1 MRRLAFIF
9 AFACLIPAA
18 ASGQGVGEAPAA
30 VGGLDKVSRA
40 LGVPIV
46 VRAGGLRVDTPFG
59 PITAGPAGEGLEDF
73 AGVLAEELAIY
84 PRALMERSRLRKI
97 VLASD
102 LAFNAQLRGAIPDYG
117 GDALYYDVSRG
128 SHSRPYQRAAI
139 HHEFFHVVDYR
150 DDFEV
155 YRDDAWS
162 ALNPP
167 GFRYG
172 PGGRDVQDDALG
184 FFLVDDVPGFLT
196 RYATSGVE
204 EDKAEVFSRMIVAP
218 REVAR
223 RAAAD
228 PILARK
234 VARVK
239 ALMRSFEP
247 SVDDAF
253 WKRVEDR
260 EPAPT
265 SPSPSG
271 RSPAAGTDPSACAGA
286 S

>member
-1 MRRLAFIF
+1 MRRLALIL
-9 AFACLIPAA
+9 ACLTPAA
-18 ASGQGVGEAPAA
+18 AAGRDSGEAPAA

-46 VRAGGLRVDTPFG
+46 VRTADLRVETPYG

-73 AGVLAEELAIY
+73 AAMLAEELAIY
-84 PRALMERSRLRKI
+84 PRSLMERSRLKRI
-97 VLASD
+97 VLASN
-102 LAFNAQLRGAIPDYG
+102 LAFNGQLRGAIPDYG

-128 SHSRPYQRAAI
+128 MHSRPYQRAAV
-139 HHEFFHVVDYR
+139 HHEFFHVIDYR

-162 ALNPP
+162 ALNPT

-172 PGGRDVQDDALG
+172 PGGRNVQDDALG
-184 FFLVDDVPGFLT
+184 FLLVDDAPGFLT

-228 PILARK
+228 PVLKRK
-234 VARVK
+234 VDRMK
-239 ALMRSFEP
+239 ALMKGFDP
-247 SVDDAF
+247 SIDDAF
-253 WKRVEDR
+253 WGRVEAR

-265 SPSPSG
+265 SPPG
-271 RSPAAGTDPSACAGA
+271 RPPAAGTARSARARA